1 MRTAIGLLVL
11 GFVGGVGPVG
21 PSVLLY
27 LTPMVIGTVAAFLIL
42 LALSVVISSF
52 RRWSPRLPKA
62 ATTRPA
68 TRSGAVPVPAPR
80 TT

>member
-1 MRTAIGLLVL
+1 MRTAIGLLTL

-21 PSVLLY
+21 LSMLPY
-27 LTPMVIGTVAAFLIL
+27 LTPTIIGTVVAFLVL

-52 RRWSPRLPKA
+52 RRWGRRPP
-62 ATTRPA
+62 TVVTRPA

-80 TT
+80 TI